1 MALAR
6 VSCTRVNWCSTH
18 RHTASKMCL
27 CRSATS
33 TLPRLVDKIGD
44 WPSLFDECLLYPF
57 QTTNV
62 RAAPPSSTAAATS
75 QTRSSCESN
84 SSPVLLPTY
93 ERSEMSPGSHTLRT
107 PGSERAVKVGQTV
120 IKERDSPQTMD
131 RRGGR
136 RYSCTQTR

>member
-1 MALAR
+1 MFHTPPYSIQNVSLQECYEYIAKVSRQGRGLALLYHLA
-6 VSCTRVNWCSTH
+6 
-18 RHTASKMCL
+18 
-27 CRSATS
+27 
-33 TLPRLVDKIGD
+33 
-44 WPSLFDECLLYPF
+44 SLFDECLLYPF

-62 RAAPPSSTAAATS
+62 RTAPPSSNAAAAS

-107 PGSERAVKVGQTV
+107 PGSERSVKVGQTV